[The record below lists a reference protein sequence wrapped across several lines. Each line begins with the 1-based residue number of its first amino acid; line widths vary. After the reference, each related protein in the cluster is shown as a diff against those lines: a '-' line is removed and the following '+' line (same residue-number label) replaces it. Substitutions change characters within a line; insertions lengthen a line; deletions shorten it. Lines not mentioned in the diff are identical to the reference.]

1 MTDES
6 FYAIALSRLKGLGL
20 QNALTLYREVG
31 SAKDVFMGLAEL
43 KGKAPVWHSRIQKIL
58 EEGSPTAL
66 KAAEEETAFCKKHGI
81 EILDIGSEGYPF
93 RLKQC
98 KDAPL
103 VLYYKG
109 NADLNT
115 VHVVTVVGTRRCTEY
130 GKDLCHSFTSD
141 LARLCPDTLVVSGL
155 AYGIDIHAHRGA
167 LSAGLPTVAILAH
180 GLDRIYPYAHRETA
194 KLMVE
199 HGGLLTE
206 FPIGTN
212 PDKGNF
218 VRRNRIAAGMCDA
231 CVVVESGSKG
241 GSLITA
247 NQTMSYD
254 RQVFAFPGRSTD
266 EASQGCHALIRKNT
280 AGLITCAEDMVCD
293 MDWITQQ
300 QRAEALQKPSQPEL
314 FPHLTDDEQT
324 LVGLLQG
331 SEGLQINQAV
341 LKTGLPVGKVASL
354 FLELE
359 IKGIIK
365 CMPGYIYRLIQ

>member
-1 MTDES
+1 MNDEC
-6 FYAIALSRLKGLGL
+6 FYAIALSRIKGLGL
-20 QNALTLYREVG
+20 QNAQTLYHEVG

-43 KGKAPVWHSRIQKIL
+43 KGKEPVWHWRIQKIL
-58 EEGSPTAL
+58 EEGTSSAL
-66 KAAEEETAFCKKHGI
+66 KAAEEEMAFCKKHGI
-81 EILDIGSEGYPF
+81 EVLDVGSDAYPY

-109 NADLNT
+109 NADLNAL
-115 VHVVTVVGTRRCTEY
+115 HVVTVVGTRRCTEY
-130 GKDLCHSFTSD
+130 GKDICQSFTSD
-141 LARLCPDTLVVSGL
+141 LAHLCPDALVVSGL
-155 AYGIDIHAHRGA
+155 AYGIDINAHRGA
-167 LSAGLPTVAILAH
+167 LAVGLPTVAILAH
-180 GLDRIYPYAHRETA
+180 GLDRIYPYSHRETA
-194 KLMVE
+194 KTMVE

-231 CVVVESGSKG
+231 CVVIESGSKG

-247 NQTMSYD
+247 NQAMSYD

-280 AGLITCAEDMVCD
+280 AGLITCAGDMVSD
-293 MDWITQQ
+293 MDWITEQ
-300 QRAEALQKPSQPEL
+300 QRAAALQMPSHPDL
-314 FPHLTDDEQT
+314 FPHLSDDEQA
-324 LVGLLQG
+324 LVSLLQG
-331 SEGLQINQAV
+331 GDGLQINQAV

-359 IKGIIK
+359 IKGVVK

>member
-58 EEGSPTAL
+58 DEGSSAAL
-66 KAAEEETAFCKKHGI
+66 KAAEEEMAFCKKHGI
-81 EILDIGSEGYPF
+81 EVLDVGSEAYPY
-93 RLKQC
+93 RLRQC

-109 NADLNT
+109 NTDLNAL
-115 VHVVTVVGTRRCTEY
+115 HVVTVVGTRRCTEY